1 MAEKDNTKTFETYQ
15 SGGPPVLTPPRD
27 AEGPEKPLRIITLST
42 TVTGEFEQNV
52 FGALSHQ
59 ALELSHIT
67 ESQMVSN
74 YPYDDNEE
82 ATGEYFDENTLFK
95 VADAIEQYLETH
107 GMYDLTRDVQVRQLI
122 STMQNA
128 GILFR
133 ERR

>member
-1 MAEKDNTKTFETYQ
+1 MTENKDNTKIFETYQ
-15 SGGPPVLTPPRD
+15 SGGPPLLTPSRD
-27 AEGPEKPLRIITLST
+27 PEGPEKPLRIITLST
-42 TVTGEFEQNV
+42 TVTAEFEQNV

-82 ATGEYFDENTLFK
+82 ATGEYFDEYTHHK
-95 VADAIEQYLETH
+95 VYSAIYHWDNSITQERAIELVNE
-107 GMYDLTRDVQVRQLI
+107 L
-122 STMQNA
+122 QNA